1 MTGEKPMNC
10 EAYHQAG
17 KGSWKDYIFLENW
30 IPMIYYPELM
40 QDGD

>member
-17 KGSWKDYIFLENW
+17 KGSWKDYIFLG
-30 IPMIYYPELM
+30 EL
-40 QDGD
+40 DSYDLLP